1 MYAIE
6 VTCKEVLGKEGY
18 CLVEEGDVVI
28 VIVVEG
34 EFGLSTC
41 REEFLEYHTPLTYD
55 TVEEAEKAAKTV
67 VKMLNPWYIK
77 AKSYKVV
84 SVEPVYEAKIVGW
97 KKTSSV
103 AASEQP

>member
-1 MYAIE
+1 MFAIE
-6 VTCKEVLGKEGY
+6 VTCKEMLGKEGY
-18 CLVEEGDVVI
+18 RLVEDGDVVI
-28 VIVVEG
+28 LVED

-41 REEFLEYHTPLTYD
+41 REEFLEYRTPLTYD

-84 SVEPVYEAKIVGW
+84 SVEPVYETKIVGW
-97 KKTSSV
+97 KKTSPV